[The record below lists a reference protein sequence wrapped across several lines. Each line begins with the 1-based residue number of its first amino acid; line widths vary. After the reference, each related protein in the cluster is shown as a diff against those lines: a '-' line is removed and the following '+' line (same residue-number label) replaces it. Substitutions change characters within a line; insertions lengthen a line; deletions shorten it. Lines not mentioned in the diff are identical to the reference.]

1 MDMYIYIWYNVYMI
15 YIYIYGYVYKST
27 PNPSIDSCGAD
38 VVLIQDD
45 ALQLLPAA
53 DGEGIGQGH
62 GAAVAFAGATVP

>member
-1 MDMYIYIWYNVYMI
+1 MYMI
-15 YIYIYGYVYKST
+15 YIYIYKST
-27 PNPSIDSCGAD
+27 PNSSIDSCGAD

-62 GAAVAFAGATVP
+62 GAAVAFASATVP

>member
-1 MDMYIYIWYNVYMI
+1 MI
-15 YIYIYGYVYKST
+15 YKST

-53 DGEGIGQGH
+53 DGQGIRQGH
-62 GAAVAFAGATVP
+62 GAAVAFRRRCRHGGP